1 MLLTQR
7 NRDINNKC
15 FVLRNFTKNNTCIWL
30 YGRKYCNNLPILGM
44 QWCQVT
50 WTLRTWALATTWK
63 WFLLLCQK
71 TQKYYFIMGE
81 NLFSFCILIMSKLSL
96 LFKQVMIRVLT
107 TLGLEGLKHYCKYLI
122 GKPLSNNPWQ

>member
-15 FVLRNFTKNNTCIWL
+15 FDLRNFTKNNTCIWL
-30 YGRKYCNNLPILGM
+30 YGRKYCNNLPILRM

-71 TQKYYFIMGE
+71 TQ
-81 NLFSFCILIMSKLSL
+81 LFYHGWKFVQFLYSHNVQLSL